1 MPLELR
7 TMPLADLIP
16 APYNPR
22 KELKATAPAYRKLK
36 KSLEEFGFV
45 EPLVWN
51 ELTGRVV
58 GGHLR
63 LRIAR
68 ELGLMELPVS
78 VVRLSEE
85 REKALNIVLN
95 NHEAQGRYDPT
106 KLADLLIE
114 LEDLPELELTGFGP
128 ETLAALQYE
137 PEPLKLEPLTDRIEI
152 NLKASPEQFEQ
163 IQPRLDDLIREFEL
177 EVHVRQC

>member
-1 MPLELR
+1 MALDLR
-7 TMPLADLIP
+7 TLPVADLIP

-22 KELKATAPAYRKLK
+22 KDLKSTDPAYRKLK
-36 KSLEEFGFV
+36 KSLAEFGFV

-63 LRIAR
+63 LRIAKD
-68 ELGLMELPVS
+68 LGLTELPVS
-78 VVRLSEE
+78 VVRLSDE

-95 NHEAQGRYDPT
+95 NQEAQGRYDPT
-106 KLADLLIE
+106 KLAELLFE

-128 ETLAALQYE
+128 ETLAALRFE
-137 PEPLKLEPLTDRIEI
+137 PEPLVVEPSKDRIEI
-152 NLKASPEQFEQ
+152 CLATTPERFEL
-163 IQPRLDDLIREFEL
+163 IQPRLDDLVREFEL
-177 EVHVRQC
+177 EVHVRRS